1 MQQTGDYTIR
11 PFKLDDLVNV
21 ARLYLSFYDER
32 NNAAMGKG
40 LSKKTPTLGELMQS
54 FVWRYADE
62 EKGNTIASVAEVNGK
77 LVGECMISCA
87 WPNSEMDHIGELDV
101 AVHRDY
107 RGRGIGTA
115 LVRDAIKRSKKRFT
129 LIQTYV
135 MTSNTASKKLLE
147 KSGFKLSGSIPR
159 RLRRNGKYH
168 KDYLMYLEL

>member
-1 MQQTGDYTIR
+1 
-11 PFKLDDLVNV
+11 
-21 ARLYLSFYDER
+21 
-32 NNAAMGKG
+32 
-40 LSKKTPTLGELMQS
+40 
-54 FVWRYADE
+54 
-62 EKGNTIASVAEVNGK
+62 
-77 LVGECMISCA
+77 
-87 WPNSEMDHIGELDV
+87 MDHIGELDV

-168 KDYLMYLEL
+168 KDYPMYLEL